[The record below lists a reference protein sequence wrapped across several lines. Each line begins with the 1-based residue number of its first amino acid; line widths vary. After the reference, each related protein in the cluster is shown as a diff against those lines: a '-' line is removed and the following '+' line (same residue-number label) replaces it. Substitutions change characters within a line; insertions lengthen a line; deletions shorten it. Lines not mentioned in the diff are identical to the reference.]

1 MNLFSLIIAGLFGI
15 LLAAF
20 AVLLTVAIVFNLSA
34 GKRYRESMARQLDSL
49 RLSKMLTALGVDIDA
64 YLHGERAVDV
74 HNQMQRCAGCSQIE
88 QCDEKLANGK
98 IDSGEIGFCDNE
110 QALADVIERSKAPP
124 R

>member
-34 GKRYRESMARQLDSL
+34 GKRYRESMARQLDTL
-49 RLSKMLTALGVDIDA
+49 RLSKMLAALGVDINA
-64 YLHGERAVDV
+64 YLHSERTVDI
-74 HNQMQRCAGCSQIE
+74 HDQMQRCAGCSQVE
-88 QCDEKLANGK
+88 QCDEKLADGR
-98 IDSGEIGFCDNE
+98 IDSGKIGFCDNE
-110 QALADVIERSKAPP
+110 QALAELIGRSKAPP